1 MSTNRSKKLST
12 SVDRPADPP
21 RFSMM
26 KGTIITPGRLDAFI
40 EAIAT
45 GSEDKEA
52 CEFAGVT
59 LQAIRARQ
67 RSDIEF
73 AKAYK
78 AARAARIEVYRS
90 EARRRAVDGWA
101 EPVFYRGEQVGRVR
115 KHSDR
120 MLEVLLKAE
129 DPDTFGDRK
138 VVEILTTPMTGA
150 DVARAVEVG
159 KLEGAADALEAV
171 ARLFAAKEVIEAV
184 ALTSSSD
191 EEDDEP

>member
-1 MSTNRSKKLST
+1 VSTQKRTTRKI
-12 SVDRPADPP
+12 VDPERRTRMVP

-26 KGTIITPGRLDAFI
+26 KGAIITPGRLDALL

-45 GSEDKEA
+45 GSEDLEA
-52 CEFAGVT
+52 CQFAGVQ
-59 LQAIRARQ
+59 LQAMKKRLRE
-67 RSDIEF
+67 DIEF

-78 AARAARIEVYRS
+78 TARQARIEAYRS
-90 EARRRAVDGWA
+90 EARRRGIDGWTV
-101 EPVFYRGEQVGRVR
+101 PVFYRGEQVGFER

-120 MLEVLLKAE
+120 MLELLLKAE

-159 KLEGAADALEAV
+159 KIEGAAEALEAV
-171 ARLFAAKEVIEAV
+171 ARIFASQQVIEAV

-191 EEDDEP
+191 DEDD